1 MHAHDSVHGHREH
14 PEGIVG
20 AQVGLGGERK
30 LCEVRGLFQIAG
42 VNARG
47 VESLAVVRHVLVRVL
62 ERPAQALAL
71 QGAQLVGARLLDR
84 LDLIHCAHH
93 FMKPGSQVARRGK
106 ATMMASSATSATL
119 KGSTPRNTV
128 PIVRWRSRLFT
139 TKMFIPTGGLI
150 KPIWTTITTMIPNQI
165 GSNPSAVTTGK
176 NSGTVRRII
185 DSSSIA
191 VPSTT

>member
-42 VNARG
+42 VNARS
-47 VESLAVVRHVLVRVL
+47 VEGLAVVRHILVRVL
-62 ERPAQALAL
+62 ERPAQPLAL
-71 QGAQLVGARLLDR
+71 QSAQFVNARLLDR
-84 LDLIHCAHH
+84 FGSIHCAHH
-93 FMKPGSQVARRGK
+93 FMNPGSQVAIDGK
-106 ATMMASSATSATL
+106 PTTIASSATSATL

-128 PIVRWRSRLFT
+128 PIARWRSRLFT

-165 GSNPSAVTTGK
+165 GSNPSAVMTGK
-176 NSGTVRRII
+176 NI